1 MTYVIYLDIVLLG
14 NLVMNYAILW
24 VVAKIT
30 KFDTDWWRLLLGAA
44 VGSIYALSI
53 FIPQL
58 QGMLMSVYKLGLS
71 ILMVVTVFAPLSW
84 RRFFIG
90 LGWFYIAS
98 FSTGGIVIGTM
109 YFVQSSGYHL
119 PLGQWACLSVLIQ
132 NYFWSGIMAALLII
146 LLVGYWGVLI
156 GHKKYTNKKLKCR

>member
-119 PLGQWACLSVLIQ
+119 PLGQRACLSVIIQ

-146 LLVGYWGVLI
+146 LLVGY
-156 GHKKYTNKKLKCR
+156 